1 MSLQIFGP
9 WPRKD
14 CWHLGSGVSKF
25 RAEMREVETLG
36 SFGHLPCLGL
46 FQDNAAWLPD
56 DKLTIVCEVTVL
68 GGPERTVFGCETQ
81 VKKQHSE
88 MLTAS
93 QQQLEQQNAVQTVS
107 KLSLQQLEDEQ
118 QNAVQTVSKL
128 SLQQLEDEQ
137 HNLVGARQRSRQ
149 QLIRQLENSYRYK

>member
-1 MSLQIFGP
+1 VCLYRYLVHG
-9 WPRKD
+9 PRKD

-25 RAEMREVETLG
+25 RAEMREVKTLG

-56 DKLTIVCEVTVL
+56 DKLTIVCEVTVM

-81 VKKQHSE
+81 VKKQHSD

-93 QQQLEQQNAVQTVS
+93 QQQLEEQNAVQT
-107 KLSLQQLEDEQ
+107 
-118 QNAVQTVSKL
+118 ASKL